1 MNWSNLRFGSWL
13 TKISSQPKSPLSR
26 FIFLR
31 EMTPHWIQCGV
42 IISNLGFGI
51 VDFDW
56 YILEWKKIESMLST
70 NQIRTIFGS
79 SLSHINEDELTQII
93 DILTRLAEIEYQSFL
108 VKKNAAPTIEGSDIS
123 IPKTNI

>member
-1 MNWSNLRFGSWL
+1 M
-13 TKISSQPKSPLSR
+13 SR
-26 FIFLR
+26 GIVLR
-31 EMTPHWIQCGV
+31 EVTPRWIQRGV

>member
-26 FIFLR
+26 GIVLR
-31 EMTPHWIQCGV
+31 EVAPHWIQCGV

>member
-1 MNWSNLRFGSWL
+1 
-13 TKISSQPKSPLSR
+13 
-26 FIFLR
+26 
-31 EMTPHWIQCGV
+31 MTPHRIQCGD

-56 YILEWKKIESMLST
+56 YILEWKKIESMLTT

-79 SLSHINEDELTQII
+79 SYSHVNEENLTQII
-93 DILTRLAEIEYQSFL
+93 DILTRLAEIEFQSFR
-108 VKKNAAPTIEGSDIS
+108 VEKNAAATTEGSDIS